1 MANVELV
8 TDVTGSV
15 WKVLKGPGDTFEAE
29 EPIMLIE
36 AMKMEIPVQAEMAGR
51 VVSIGVAEGDAV
63 TEGDVVVVVEV

>member
-1 MANVELV
+1 MANLELA
-8 TDVTGSV
+8 TEVTGSV
-15 WKVLKGPGDTFEAE
+15 WKVLKAPGDTFEAE
-29 EPIMLIE
+29 EPILLIE